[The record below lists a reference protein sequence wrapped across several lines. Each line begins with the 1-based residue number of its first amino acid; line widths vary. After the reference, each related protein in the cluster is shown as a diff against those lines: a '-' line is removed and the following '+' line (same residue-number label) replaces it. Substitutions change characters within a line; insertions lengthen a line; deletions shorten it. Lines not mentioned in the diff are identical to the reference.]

1 MSFEDKLQKLG
12 LKLPEA
18 PKPLGAYLPA
28 VRAGDLLF
36 LSGVLPKQG
45 DKLAYEGKLGKE
57 LNLEQGREAAKVA
70 ILNAIAIIKA
80 ELGSLN
86 RVVRIVKL
94 VGYVA
99 SAENFTAQP
108 KVIDAASELLGEIFG
123 EQGEHARVA
132 VGAAALP
139 LNAPVELELVVQ
151 VKK

>member
-1 MSFEDKLQKLG
+1 MSFEDRLEKLG

-28 VRAGDLLF
+28 VRTGELLF

-45 DKLAYEGKLGKE
+45 DRLAFEGKVGKE
-57 LNLEQGREAAKVA
+57 LTLEQGREAAKMA
-70 ILNAIAIIKA
+70 LLNALAIVKE
-80 ELGSLN
+80 ELGSLD
-86 RVVRIVKL
+86 RVDRVVKL

-108 KVIDAASELLGEIFG
+108 KVIDAASEMLAQIFG
-123 EQGEHARVA
+123 ERGKHARAA
-132 VGAAALP
+132 VGAAVLP

-151 VKK
+151 VK